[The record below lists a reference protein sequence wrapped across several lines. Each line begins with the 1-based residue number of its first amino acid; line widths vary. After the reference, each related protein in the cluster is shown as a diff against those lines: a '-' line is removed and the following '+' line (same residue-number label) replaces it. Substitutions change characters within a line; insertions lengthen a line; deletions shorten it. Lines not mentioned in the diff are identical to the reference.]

1 MAEIEKAWY
10 VKYRPK
16 TMQEYAGEKI
26 RKVVEQRFKVQSEM
40 PHVMLIQGTRGCGKT
55 TFSRLIAKYY
65 LCENP
70 NEDGTF
76 DICGRMDGP
85 TVDLCYKMSKH
96 LGLILI
102 NKYVLERDYS
112 GYSTPLISRQDIV
125 IYLPDYVVDEIETI
139 WKTRPSEST
148 LLTSLKASGYIKS
161 TS

>member
-1 MAEIEKAWY
+1 MINWEGY
-10 VKYRPK
+10 YKYRYEMYKDFIIKNGGDEKLFDIPYI
-16 TMQEYAGEKI
+16 QEIIMDIIKYGDP
-26 RKVVEQRFKVQSEM
+26 RLVVE
-40 PHVMLIQGTRGCGKT
+40 GKST
-55 TFSRLIAKYY
+55 LYY
-65 LCENP
+65 KNP